1 MEPLFLHCRLCHSKE
16 AQYDG
21 MDLFVDQEQDE
32 SPLFVECR
40 TCRTLVAKFNLERT
54 NVQDREDVS
63 GSGEAGSQE
72 QQ

>member
-1 MEPLFLHCRLCHSKE
+1 
-16 AQYDG
+16 